1 MSLQYGILG
10 LLTYA
15 PMNGY
20 QLKTL
25 FGKSIK
31 HIWTAS
37 LSQIYRDLKSLE
49 EKGFVATHRVLQD
62 DRPDK
67 KMYTLTPLGRRK
79 FENWLKSP
87 VKKAIS
93 PKRDDFMLR
102 VFFGASLAKEDL
114 LEHFNVFLSEIDK
127 YNQITDEDLQN
138 EHSDLIKELTHNLPS
153 NIEKIEDREALY
165 WKFTLRRV
173 ELTMQAIKQWAQECV
188 DELEKLP

>member
-49 EKGFVATHRVLQD
+49 EKGFVGTHKVFQD

-67 KMYTLTPLGRRK
+67 KMYTLTPLGRK
-79 FENWLKSP
+79 QFENWLRSP

-138 EHSDLIKELTHNLPS
+138 DHRDLIKELTHNLPS
-153 NIEKIEDREALY
+153 DLETIEDREALY

-173 ELTMQAIKQWAQECV
+173 ELTMQAIKQWARECV
-188 DELEKLP
+188 AELEKLP